1 MKDGK
6 MPTEIEL
13 KSLDGSKKKIVIKE
27 NCFSNKVLKLKDLRL
42 FEATRK
48 ILKNRGIKTIEEIKS
63 FLKPSLSQLYNPF
76 LLIDMDV
83 AVNRIIMAINRNERI
98 FIVGD
103 YDTDGVTA
111 TSLLLRFFREIG
123 VKAGFYIPTREDG
136 YGLSVEA
143 IKRALKQGSSL
154 IITVD
159 NGITSVDE
167 VEFAKNMGIDVI
179 ITDHHEPQKDLPNA
193 YAVVNPKRSDS
204 KFPFKELSGV
214 GVAFNL
220 VMALRGQL
228 RKKGFFNGKD
238 EPNLKKYLD
247 LVALGTLA
255 DIVPLL
261 DENRVCVKIGL
272 FNDTHSTV
280 GLESL
285 KKVSG
290 IDGII
295 TSKHVGFVLA
305 PRINAAGRLNDASIV
320 VDMFMKDTFEE
331 AEIIA
336 KKLDEINIQR
346 RKLQLEIIKEVEGL
360 VKDTN
365 DPIIIA
371 ANKGWH
377 KGVIGIVANAIAY
390 KHKKPTIIITKGED
404 ISVGSGR
411 SVGDID
417 LFSVVREASRFLEK
431 FGGHKMAVG
440 ITIKNKYLDDF
451 KQSLNDIVKEK
462 YKDYEPV
469 FKYEVDCDVSFSI
482 FTRRFLEELI
492 LLEPHGPLN
501 EEPLFIARNVVVK
514 DKTYILNK
522 YPKYLLGD
530 GTSNLWMVSFD
541 KLDLDIGH
549 VYDIIFTA
557 TMKNGY
563 PTFTIKDAFLLIKE
577 VDCVAF

>member
-13 KSLDGSKKKIVIKE
+13 RSLDGSKKKIAIKE
-27 NCFSNKVLKLKDLRL
+27 NCFSNKVLKLNDLRL

-48 ILKNRGIKTIEEIKS
+48 ILKNRGIKTVEEIKS

-76 LLIDMDV
+76 LLIDMDI
-83 AVNRIIMAINRNERI
+83 AVNRIIMAINRNEKI

-123 VKAGFYIPTREDG
+123 VKANFYIPTREDG

-143 IKRALKQGSSL
+143 IKRALEQGSSL

-179 ITDHHEPQKDLPNA
+179 ITDHHEPQEDLPNA

-228 RKKGFFNGKD
+228 RKKGFFNGKE

-336 KKLDEINIQR
+336 KKLDEINVQR
-346 RKLQLEIIKEVEGL
+346 RKLQLEIIREVEGI
-360 VKDTN
+360 VKDTD
-365 DPIIIA
+365 DPIIVA
-371 ANKGWH
+371 AKEGWH

-469 FKYEVDCDVSFSI
+469 FRYEVDCDVSFSI
-482 FTRRFLEELI
+482 FTRKFLEELV

-549 VYDIIFTA
+549 VYDIVFTA

-563 PTFTIKDAFLLIKE
+563 PTFTVKDAFFINQGG
-577 VDCVAF
+577 

>member
-13 KSLDGSKKKIVIKE
+13 RSLDGSKKKIAIKE
-27 NCFSNKVLKLKDLRL
+27 NCFSNKVLKLNDLRL

-48 ILKNRGIKTIEEIKS
+48 ILKNRGIKTVEEIKS

-76 LLIDMDV
+76 LLIDMDI
-83 AVNRIIMAINRNERI
+83 AVNRIIMAINRNEKI

-123 VKAGFYIPTREDG
+123 VKANFYIPTREDG

-179 ITDHHEPQKDLPNA
+179 ITDHHEPQEDLPNA

-228 RKKGFFNGKD
+228 RKKGFFNGKE

-336 KKLDEINIQR
+336 KKLDEINVQR
-346 RKLQLEIIKEVEGL
+346 RKLQLEIIREVEGI
-360 VKDTN
+360 VKDTD
-365 DPIIIA
+365 DPIIVA
-371 ANKGWH
+371 AKEGWH

-469 FKYEVDCDVSFSI
+469 FRYEVDCDVSFSI
-482 FTRRFLEELI
+482 FTRKFLEELV

-549 VYDIIFTA
+549 VYDIVFTA

-563 PTFTIKDAFLLIKE
+563 PTFTVKDAFFINQGG
-577 VDCVAF
+577 